1 MSLFSTELSR
11 LKVRGL
17 TMRFGGIVAV
27 DSVDLDASSGE
38 ITAIIGPNGAGKTT
52 AFNCVTGYYRPTAGT
67 IHVERGGHS
76 LQVDKLAG
84 HDVVHRAGIARTFQN
99 IRLFAGMTALENL
112 LVAQH
117 RALSRSGMLQLAGL
131 FGLKAYREAESGA
144 VAKAMHWLERI
155 GLSARA
161 NDEAGTLPYG
171 AQRRLEIAR
180 ALCLEPAFLCLDE
193 PAAGLNPQESTRLG
207 EMLLR
212 MKDELGIG
220 ILLIEHD
227 MGVVMNVS
235 DKVVVL
241 DRGQKIAEGRP
252 AAIQK
257 DPRVLKAYLGEV
269 DPSAAPTP
277 SRRAT
282 TAAPQPLLELRKLH
296 VGYGRAEVLHGLDMR
311 FDEGEIVTILG
322 ANGAGKSTLLR
333 SIFGLPSRIAGEIV
347 FQGRPIN
354 KIASHK
360 IARLGIAHAP
370 EGRRIMPQ
378 MSVLENLQL
387 GTVVNAGAYFD
398 QDARLVFDLFPV
410 LEKRSTQR
418 AGTLSGG
425 EQQMLAIGRALMQ
438 RPKLLLLDEPSL
450 GLAPLVI
457 QQIFRAIRDV
467 NENQGVSVILVE
479 QNAMQA
485 LAISDRGYVLQTGR
499 VVHHASAA
507 ELAKMPEVQSAYLEG
522 HAAH

>member
-1 MSLFSTELSR
+1 MSHSSAHIAR
-11 LKVRGL
+11 LKVRNL

-67 IHVERGGHS
+67 VHVERGGHT
-76 LQVDKLAG
+76 LQVDNLAG
-84 HDVVHRAGIARTFQN
+84 HKVVHRAGIARTFQN

-117 RALSRSGMLQLAGL
+117 RALSRSGVLQLAGL
-131 FGLKAYREAESGA
+131 FGLKTYREAESSA
-144 VAKAMHWLERI
+144 VAKAMQWLERT
-155 GLSARA
+155 GLSSRA

-180 ALCLEPAFLCLDE
+180 ALCLEPTFLCLDE
-193 PAAGLNPQESTRLG
+193 PAAGLNPQESARLG

-252 AAIQK
+252 ADIQN
-257 DPRVLKAYLGEV
+257 DPKVVNAYLGEV
-269 DPSAAPTP
+269 DSSVALTPRRSA
-277 SRRAT
+277 
-282 TAAPQPLLELRKLH
+282 TAAARQPLLELRKLH
-296 VGYGRAEVLHGLDMR
+296 VGYGGAEVLHGIDMR

-333 SIFGLPSRIAGEIV
+333 SIFGLPSVIAGEIV
-347 FQGRPIN
+347 FEGRPIE

-360 IARLGIAHAP
+360 IARMGIAHAP
-370 EGRRIMPQ
+370 EGRRIMSQ

-387 GTVVNAGAYFD
+387 GTTVNAGAHFEED
-398 QDARLVFDLFPV
+398 VRLVFDLFPV
-410 LEKRSTQR
+410 LKKRSTQR

-425 EQQMLAIGRALMQ
+425 EQQMLAISRALMQ

-467 NENQGVSVILVE
+467 NEQQGISVILVE

-499 VVHHASAA
+499 VVHHASAM
-507 ELAKMPEVQSAYLEG
+507 ELAEMPEVRSAYLEG
-522 HAAH
+522 HAVH

>member
-1 MSLFSTELSR
+1 
-11 LKVRGL
+11 
-17 TMRFGGIVAV
+17 MRFGGIVAV
-27 DSVDLDASSGE
+27 DSLDLDASSGE

-67 IHVERGGHS
+67 VSVDRGSHTI
-76 LQVDKLAG
+76 QVDNLPG
-84 HDVVHRAGIARTFQN
+84 HDVVHQAGIARTFQN

-117 RALSRSGMLQLAGL
+117 RALSRFGVLQLAGL
-131 FGLKAYREAESGA
+131 FGLKPYRQAEREA
-144 VAKAMHWLERI
+144 VAKAMYWLERT

-180 ALCLEPAFLCLDE
+180 ALCLEPTFLCLDE
-193 PAAGLNPQESTRLG
+193 PAAGLNPKESAQLG

-212 MKDELGIG
+212 MKEELGIG

-241 DRGQKIAEGRP
+241 DRGRKIAEGRP
-252 AAIQK
+252 ADIQSS
-257 DPRVLKAYLGEV
+257 PEVLKAYLGEV
-269 DPSAAPTP
+269 GSASAPPPRVSTAP
-277 SRRAT
+277 ASR
-282 TAAPQPLLELRKLH
+282 QPLLDLRKLH
-296 VGYGRAEVLHGLDMR
+296 VGYGGAEVLHGVDMR
-311 FDEGEIVTILG
+311 FYEGEIVTILG

-347 FQGRPIN
+347 FDGLQIE
-354 KIASHK
+354 KSASHK
-360 IARLGIAHAP
+360 VARMGIAHAP

-387 GTVVNAGAYFD
+387 GTTVNSGAHFES
-398 QDARLVFDLFPV
+398 DARQVFDLFPV
-410 LEKRSTQR
+410 LKQRSSQR

-457 QQIFRAIRDV
+457 QQIFRAIRDI
-467 NENQGVSVILVE
+467 NEQRGISVILVE

-507 ELAKMPEVQSAYLEG
+507 ELAEMPEVRSAYLEG

>member
-1 MSLFSTELSR
+1 
-11 LKVRGL
+11 
-17 TMRFGGIVAV
+17 
-27 DSVDLDASSGE
+27 
-38 ITAIIGPNGAGKTT
+38 
-52 AFNCVTGYYRPTAGT
+52 
-67 IHVERGGHS
+67 
-76 LQVDKLAG
+76 
-84 HDVVHRAGIARTFQN
+84 
-99 IRLFAGMTALENL
+99 
-112 LVAQH
+112 
-117 RALSRSGMLQLAGL
+117 
-131 FGLKAYREAESGA
+131 
-144 VAKAMHWLERI
+144 
-155 GLSARA
+155 
-161 NDEAGTLPYG
+161 
-171 AQRRLEIAR
+171 
-180 ALCLEPAFLCLDE
+180 
-193 PAAGLNPQESTRLG
+193 
-207 EMLLR
+207 
-212 MKDELGIG
+212 
-220 ILLIEHD
+220 
-227 MGVVMNVS
+227 
-235 DKVVVL
+235 
-241 DRGQKIAEGRP
+241 
-252 AAIQK
+252 
-257 DPRVLKAYLGEV
+257 
-269 DPSAAPTP
+269 
-277 SRRAT
+277 
-282 TAAPQPLLELRKLH
+282 
-296 VGYGRAEVLHGLDMR
+296 MR

-347 FQGRPIN
+347 FQGRSIN

>member
-241 DRGQKIAEGRP
+241 DRGQ
-252 AAIQK
+252 
-257 DPRVLKAYLGEV
+257 
-269 DPSAAPTP
+269 
-277 SRRAT
+277 
-282 TAAPQPLLELRKLH
+282 
-296 VGYGRAEVLHGLDMR
+296 
-311 FDEGEIVTILG
+311 
-322 ANGAGKSTLLR
+322 
-333 SIFGLPSRIAGEIV
+333 
-347 FQGRPIN
+347 
-354 KIASHK
+354 
-360 IARLGIAHAP
+360 
-370 EGRRIMPQ
+370 
-378 MSVLENLQL
+378 
-387 GTVVNAGAYFD
+387 
-398 QDARLVFDLFPV
+398 
-410 LEKRSTQR
+410 
-418 AGTLSGG
+418 
-425 EQQMLAIGRALMQ
+425 
-438 RPKLLLLDEPSL
+438 
-450 GLAPLVI
+450 
-457 QQIFRAIRDV
+457 
-467 NENQGVSVILVE
+467 
-479 QNAMQA
+479 
-485 LAISDRGYVLQTGR
+485 
-499 VVHHASAA
+499 
-507 ELAKMPEVQSAYLEG
+507 
-522 HAAH
+522 